1 VRVPTNRSRTSKPA
15 SGPELN
21 HPPTA
26 DTIHPL
32 MPTQQ
37 SSNPL
42 PLPLSAKARR
52 TTEQPISFL
61 MAAAIGRKD
70 LISFAAGL
78 VDEPSLP
85 VDEVRTITARLFA
98 DPARARSVLQYDTT
112 HGLLPLRKLL
122 LSHLEHLEGHSAEA
136 MSLTPA
142 DLLITTG
149 SQQALYL
156 IADTLLD
163 PGDIVIAEAPSYFV
177 YTGTLTSFG
186 AQVLTVPMDN
196 DGMDVDAVEQLL
208 TRLER
213 EGKLPR
219 VKLIYCM
226 SYYQNPTGLSL
237 SLPRRKKL
245 LELAKRF
252 SKSHRILIL
261 EDAAY
266 RELRYEGE
274 SLPSIKSF
282 DSANQYTIL
291 AQTFS
296 KPFAPGIKT
305 GYAILPADLVDPIL
319 QQKGNH
325 DFGSPN
331 LCQNIAYEAVK
342 DGSYVNHL
350 TALNA
355 AYKHKRDLML
365 AALDRYMPKHPDL
378 SWIRAEGGIY
388 VWLTLPKN
396 IDTSRESHMFQESVK
411 NGVIYV
417 PGAYAYSPDEQGN
430 IPKNSLRLCF
440 GIVPTDQID
449 QGIQRLAAVI
459 SQLLHA
465 GVERSGTP
473 RSAAPDSPALTRN

>member
-1 VRVPTNRSRTSKPA
+1 MSPQPTNDVLSLS
-15 SGPELN
+15 
-21 HPPTA
+21 
-26 DTIHPL
+26 
-32 MPTQQ
+32 
-37 SSNPL
+37 
-42 PLPLSAKARR
+42 LSAKAKR
-52 TTEQPISFL
+52 TVEQPISFL

-85 VDEVRTITARLFA
+85 VDEVRAITQRLFA

-112 HGLLPLRKLL
+112 HGLKPLRELL
-122 LSHLEHLEGHSAEA
+122 LQHLEHLEGHSAEA
-136 MSLTPA
+136 MGLTPA
-142 DLLITTG
+142 DMLITTG

-156 IADTLLD
+156 IGDVLLD

-196 DGMDVDAVEQLL
+196 DGMDVDAVERLL
-208 TRLER
+208 TRLEK

-237 SLPRRKKL
+237 STPRRKKL
-245 LELAKRF
+245 LDLAKRF

-266 RELRYEGE
+266 RELRYEGD

-282 DSANQYTIL
+282 DPANQYTIL
-291 AQTFS
+291 TQTFS

-305 GYAILPADLVDPIL
+305 GYTVLPADLVDPIL

-325 DFGSPN
+325 DFGSAN
-331 LCQNIAYEAVK
+331 LCQNIAYETLK
-342 DGSYVNHL
+342 DGSYHKHVQV
-350 TALNA
+350 LNA
-355 AYKHKRDLML
+355 AYKHKRDIML
-365 AALDRYMPKHPDL
+365 AALTKYMPKAPGL
-378 SWIRAEGGIY
+378 SWVHPQGGIY
-388 VWLTLPKN
+388 VWLTLPAH
-396 IDTSRESHMFQESVK
+396 IDTSREAAMFQDSVK
-411 NGVIYV
+411 HGVIYV

-430 IPKNSLRLCF
+430 TPKNSLRLCF
-440 GIVPTDQID
+440 GIVPTEQIEP
-449 QGIQRLAAVI
+449 GIERLAGVI
-459 SQLLHA
+459 KQLIQ
-465 GVERSGTP
+465 
-473 RSAAPDSPALTRN
+473 SPACGCGAPAGGKCAR

>member
-1 VRVPTNRSRTSKPA
+1 MS
-15 SGPELN
+15 N
-21 HPPTA
+21 H
-26 DTIHPL
+26 
-32 MPTQQ
+32 
-37 SSNPL
+37 SNNPQAL
-42 PLPLSAKARR
+42 SLSAKARR

-85 VDEVRTITARLFA
+85 VDEVRDITARLFA

-122 LSHLEHLEGHSAEA
+122 LSHLEHLEGHSSEA
-136 MSLTPA
+136 LSLTPA
-142 DLLITTG
+142 DVLITTG

-186 AQVLTVPMDN
+186 AQVLTVPMDQH
-196 DGMDVDAVEQLL
+196 GMDVDAVEQLL
-208 TRLER
+208 IRLENQ
-213 EGKLPR
+213 GKLPR

-266 RELRYEGE
+266 RELYFEGE

-331 LCQNIAYEAVK
+331 LCQNIAYETMK
-342 DGSYVNHL
+342 DGSYAKHL
-350 TALNA
+350 VHLNA

-365 AALDRYMPKHPDL
+365 AALDKYMPKHDGI
-378 SWIRAEGGIY
+378 SWIHPQGGIY
-388 VWLTLPKN
+388 VWLTLPTS
-396 IDTSRESHMFQESVK
+396 IDTSRESHMFQQSVK
-411 NGVIYV
+411 QGVIYV
-417 PGAYAYSPDEQGN
+417 PGAYAYSPDESGHT
-430 IPKNSLRLCF
+430 PKNSLRLCY
-440 GIVPTDQID
+440 GIVPEAQID
-449 QGIQRLAAVI
+449 QGIQRLSQVIAELLQSPPTAVGG
-459 SQLLHA
+459 H
-465 GVERSGTP
+465 
-473 RSAAPDSPALTRN
+473 SAIRNPQYT

>member
-1 VRVPTNRSRTSKPA
+1 MSLK
-15 SGPELN
+15 
-21 HPPTA
+21 
-26 DTIHPL
+26 
-32 MPTQQ
+32 Q
-37 SSNPL
+37 SNDVMSL
-42 PLPLSAKARR
+42 SLSAKAKR

-85 VDEVRTITARLFA
+85 VDEVREITARLFA
-98 DPARARSVLQYDTT
+98 DPAKARSVLQYDTT
-112 HGLLPLRKLL
+112 HGLKALRELL
-122 LSHLEHLEGHSAEA
+122 LKHLEQLEGHSAEA
-136 MSLTPA
+136 MGLTAA
-142 DLLITTG
+142 DMLITTG

-156 IADTLLD
+156 IGDVMLD

-186 AQVLTVPMDN
+186 AQVLTVPMDQ
-196 DGMDVDAVEQLL
+196 DGMDVDAVERLL
-208 TRLER
+208 ERLEK

-237 SLPRRKKL
+237 STPRRKKL

-282 DSANQYTIL
+282 DPANQYTIL
-291 AQTFS
+291 TQTFS

-305 GYAILPADLVDPIL
+305 GYTVLPADLVDPIL

-325 DFGSPN
+325 DFGSAN
-331 LCQNIAYEAVK
+331 LCQNIAYETLK
-342 DGSYVNHL
+342 DGSYHKHVVEL
-350 TALNA
+350 TA

-365 AALDRYMPKHPDL
+365 KALDKYMPKHPGL
-378 SWIRAEGGIY
+378 SWVHPLGGIY
-388 VWLTLPKN
+388 VWVTLPGH
-396 IDTSRESHMFQESVK
+396 IDTSREAAMFQESVK

-417 PGAYAYSPDEQGN
+417 PGAYAYSPDEQGKL
-430 IPKNSLRLCF
+430 PRNSLRLCF
-440 GIVPTDQID
+440 GIVPTEQIE
-449 QGIQRLAAVI
+449 Q
-459 SQLLHA
+459 
-465 GVERSGTP
+465 GVERLAGVVKQMIGSREGV
-473 RSAAPDSPALTRN
+473 ALAR